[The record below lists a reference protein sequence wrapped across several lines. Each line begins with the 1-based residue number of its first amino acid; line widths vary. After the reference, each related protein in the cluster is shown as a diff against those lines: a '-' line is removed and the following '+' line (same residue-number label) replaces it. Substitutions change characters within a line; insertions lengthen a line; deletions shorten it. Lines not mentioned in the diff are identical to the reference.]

1 MKTVFL
7 IFISSSFLLGFCPS
21 CLAQIITVRVIDVA
35 NGRPLQRQKVSVSL
49 LYDKG
54 EQTPPKYDAT
64 LNLET
69 NVNGEVQFT
78 IPEPAPMHLSAQVY
92 LTSEHWR
99 CGCTVF
105 GTTQDVIQK
114 GLASPQPGSAS
125 KKADVTTKA
134 SEILF
139 LARPLTFFE
148 RLLYPLVK
156 G

>member
-1 MKTVFL
+1 MKVACLAFMGLFL
-7 IFISSSFLLGFCPS
+7 PLGLCLP
-21 CLAQIITVRVIDVA
+21 CLAQIVTVRVIDIT
-35 NGRPLQRQKVSVSL
+35 NGRPLQSQAVSVSL

-64 LNLET
+64 LNLQT

-78 IPEPAPMHLSAQVY
+78 LPEPAPMHLSAQIH

-99 CGCTVF
+99 CGCAVF
-105 GTTQDVIQK
+105 GATQDLLQK
-114 GLASPQPGSAS
+114 GLLGPQPGAAS
-125 KKADVTTKA
+125 KKVDVTAKPG
-134 SEILF
+134 EILF